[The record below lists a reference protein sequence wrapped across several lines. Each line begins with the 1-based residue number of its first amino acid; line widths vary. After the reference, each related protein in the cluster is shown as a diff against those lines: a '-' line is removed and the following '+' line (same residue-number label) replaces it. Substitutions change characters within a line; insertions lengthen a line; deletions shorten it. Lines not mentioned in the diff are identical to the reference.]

1 MIRTHLVKSLYENL
15 LGPINGP
22 TETIEQP
29 YIKYQMGILESCYHS
44 DLLKEIDGTSEDKNF
59 VGPRKSAEV
68 ITSIDNDVQWP
79 DSEIDMAGS
88 FSLGLSFVLKGKS
101 PKIQICTTW
110 GRYERKPQIP
120 QSLGLF
126 ERKPNYHLTE
136 WLDVS
141 DYAVKSKDPI
151 ELSIKGTQN
160 TISKIITKDGTELW
174 IKSKKDHNKDD
185 EWAVQIF
192 LVNRTHY
199 QDIDPKT
206 KKPKRQDETIR
217 IFQPQIRVKIDEYQN
232 LGVLGSDAD
241 EDSLHYSKNKTKS
254 RGFQCSSI
262 WKEIDPETSKDD
274 NEFRKFSW
282 PDSNSV
288 SEEIRKDFLPS
299 HLRTEYLPVYTINQ
313 PEASPRNYDADFFAD
328 TWAPEK
334 IRDDPENGL
343 QRLLD
348 EYDLWIVNQ
357 RKSLKENP
365 DISDVLKEQGMKSLD
380 ECKKSYEQIKKG
392 IDFICTNERARLAF
406 CFMNSVMSEKRKND
420 FESIA
425 SDLRKAGKDTEA
437 DKLQKLN
444 WREFQM
450 AFILQSLRG
459 VAGID
464 KEEQKIADVLWFPTG
479 GGKTEAY
486 LGITAFTISYRRL
499 LSENETTN
507 QDGEILNNDGGVCAI
522 SRYTLRL
529 LTIQQFQ
536 RALGVFV
543 VSDLRRIENW
553 IPKSILL
560 ESLKFENE
568 DLNKKFLSKNL
579 WGHSRFSIGM
589 WIGGD
594 ATPTRFAHMP
604 GGNRGKAILN
614 AEGVLISSIE
624 REKRFPRSWYEKPR
638 GDPTQVKNCPVCNNI
653 LSLPEHDDKLRNL
666 QITWVI
672 KTSKSID
679 TLEKIQQSE
688 FDGQTIKLNEK
699 PTFSLIS
706 ECDDEQFF
714 VRVNMNIKILGK
726 IDKLR
731 DTIDSW
737 WANFV
742 NTNFVSGD
750 LESLCS
756 TRASMPGY
764 FFLIREGDN
773 RPYDF
778 VIHCTDVNCKLNK
791 SPWHEAL
798 TEQSVKSIPKPFQKK
813 KSTQIFSN
821 SVPISAYTVDEQVY
835 AKCPTF
841 IIATSDK
848 FASLPW
854 DPRCASLFGNVDC
867 IHENFGYGRRTCFEN
882 PKTTNVPLLNSKNIR
897 IVPESSE
904 LFDCTRFLPPSLII
918 QDELHLIEGPL
929 GSMVGVYEMAVDI
942 LSRNEEN
949 RPKYIASSATIKE
962 SSSQVGTIFRKDIS
976 TFPRPGI
983 FSSDN
988 FFSIVNEDSTC
999 TKETAGRLYLGI
1011 CSAKSTY
1018 ELPIKA
1024 SAIIMSEIHKIR
1036 ENPELY
1042 GITTDVEKAV
1052 DPYWTYV
1059 SYFSDLQLMS
1069 RFSGFYGDDVERDVK
1084 KFSALRTKTGEIYDV
1099 KKFPKGTRLIPIKP
1113 NIDLEVWGVSVYC
1126 QNTKGNLSV
1135 ALYEDNSI
1143 TAKCLWKSNK
1153 RKCSN
1158 GENPFYSDKKIYD
1171 IKKDKTIWL
1180 AIINDSVETTFHRV
1194 TSNEPWCEFEQ
1205 NPLEGDYD
1213 FPDALGNT
1221 NDIDNNPIRV
1231 ELTGKRRDLQNS
1243 NMIQLSSDTKS
1254 EDLPKH
1260 LEKLGEVLEIDAL
1273 LTSPVFGTGIDVD
1286 RLSLMNIMNQP
1297 KTTSGYIQSSGRVGR
1312 REPGLVITWLRAR
1325 RARDLDHYENFIGY
1339 HRKIHNFVE
1348 PVTANPFSDESLELG
1363 LGPIIVS
1370 VLRNARKISS
1380 TVIDSEWADD
1390 PAGTLRIINH
1400 KNGDSDE
1407 VNAVSKILDEIAS
1420 SNFIPPFR
1428 RNFRF
1433 NQIVENQLNE
1443 WLTLATKMKDNG
1455 DDFIY
1460 GERNPNKPVEHNVVL
1475 GTGFHERR
1483 GYESAYH
1490 NTRSSMRDTES
1501 SAVFYNQTNKVSIRP
1516 SQFMTRYGPGSLLPA
1531 DMCSITAPSI
1541 SDMIGNLNQPIGNFA
1556 ESVDGKQKL
1565 NKIEIHDSRMS
1576 KMLYQINKEEIDF
1589 DSIHIFD
1596 MPTNESLNSI
1606 SNPVPDSKDLYNA
1619 KIFPGWGVCSQHIGD
1634 RILGKLVYDPRSKAI
1649 SIRCPLCFNQTENLF
1664 SKSFANV
1671 RFILACKNGHMSDVS
1686 WTSEIH
1692 RNNGCSSSIN
1702 DDDYRVYVWD
1712 ETGGGDNIVFRCYGV
1727 WQGDDHANFVETTC
1741 NAEQRLTD
1749 LKHNS
1754 NEGFLECDGRFIEN
1768 ESIHERCD
1776 QHAKFVLKSMM
1787 SLRSPVNLSS
1797 LVIQQKRTQLFEK
1810 LYRNYSDK
1818 FVEFIID
1825 FDNDEWTPDDVAKKF
1840 EKRKAQGIIPIGDG
1854 LIRDIRFASKEE
1866 LTRTYD
1872 ELRKY
1877 LDQKNSGTATLS
1889 EIQNF
1894 QDELSSLENGVIEG
1908 AKQTRGTTT
1917 SSTPIKFPVTWKSEI
1932 SQLPFEV
1939 MPYSDIKVTN
1949 VQTGYTREVDN
1960 TDDITN
1966 EDEKAIQTRTGKIV
1980 NGSSKF
1986 VDRDNGYHW
1995 YMGNQNIGEGIFIHL
2010 QSKDESGNPIDSLSM
2025 FDSQDSQYKS
2035 WKEFH
2040 EKISKIIDS
2049 RLQSTVLKQHER
2061 DQLEKLKMQTHPLF
2075 IWWHSFAH
2083 QIISELAIDSGF
2095 TTTALNER
2103 VYCLKN
2109 KDGSYSAGVVIYVS
2123 TPGSD
2128 GTLGGLTSLVDQ
2140 SIIPKIITNAEK
2152 HMETCSNDPI
2162 CSEREFN
2169 QTRIR
2174 GAACHCC
2181 LMSPETS
2188 CAYQN
2193 KFLDRNLFG
2202 EKQ

>member
-15 LGPINGP
+15 LGPQNGP
-22 TETIEQP
+22 NETIEQP
-29 YIKYQMGILESCYHS
+29 YVKYQIGILESCYHS
-44 DLLKEIDGTSEDKNF
+44 NLEKDIISPSDDKNPGERSKSADLL
-59 VGPRKSAEV
+59 A
-68 ITSIDNDVQWP
+68 SIDNDVQWP
-79 DSEIDMAGS
+79 DSEIDTAGS

-110 GRYERKPQIP
+110 GRYVRKPNIP

-126 ERKPNYHLTE
+126 ERKPNHHLTE
-136 WLDVS
+136 WLNVA
-141 DYAVKSKDPI
+141 DYAVKSKEPI
-151 ELSIKGTQN
+151 KLLVKDTKN
-160 TISKIITKDGTELW
+160 KITKDGAELW
-174 IKSKKDHNKDD
+174 IKTKKDHSKNDA
-185 EWAVQIF
+185 WAVQIF
-192 LVNRTHY
+192 LVNRTTY
-199 QDIDPKT
+199 QDKDPKT

-217 IFQPQIRVKIDEYQN
+217 IFQPQIRVKIDEYPN
-232 LGVLGSDAD
+232 LGVLGRDTD
-241 EDSLHYSKNKTKS
+241 EDALYYYRNKTKA
-254 RGFQCSSI
+254 RGFQCGSI
-262 WKEIDPETSKDD
+262 WKEIDPETPEDN
-274 NEFRKFSW
+274 NEFRTFSW
-282 PDSNSV
+282 PDANAV
-288 SEEIRKDFLPS
+288 PEEIRKDFMPS
-299 HLRTEYLPVYTINQ
+299 HIRTEYLPVYSINQ
-313 PEASPRNYDADFFAD
+313 PEVSPRNYDADFFAD
-328 TWAPEK
+328 TWSPEK
-334 IRDDPENGL
+334 IRHDPENGL

-348 EYDLWIVNQ
+348 EYNNWISNQ
-357 RKSLKENP
+357 RKSLEEDP
-365 DISDVLKEQGMKSLD
+365 DISDILKEQGMKSLD
-380 ECKKSYEQIKKG
+380 DCEDSCKQIEKG
-392 IDFICTNERARLAF
+392 IDFICNDERARLAF

-420 FESIA
+420 YKQIA
-425 SDLRKAGKDTEA
+425 TDLRKVGKEKEA
-437 DKLQKLN
+437 NELQKLN

-464 KEEQKIADVLWFPTG
+464 KNEQKVADVLWFPTG

-499 LSENETTN
+499 LSENETKN
-507 QDGEILNNDGGVCAI
+507 QDGEILNNDGGVCVI

-536 RALGVFV
+536 RSLGVFV
-543 VSDLRRIENW
+543 VSDLRRIQNW
-553 IPKSILL
+553 IPKSIKLD
-560 ESLKFENE
+560 SLKFENE
-568 DLNKKFLSKNL
+568 DLNKKFISKDL
-579 WGHSRFSIGM
+579 WGDSRFSIGM

-604 GGNRGKAILN
+604 GGNKGKAILN
-614 AEGVLISSIE
+614 AEGVLISSRE
-624 REKRFPRSWYEKPR
+624 REKRFPRSWYEKPK
-638 GDPTQVKNCPVCNNI
+638 GDPTQVKNCPVCNNV
-653 LSLPEHDDKLRNL
+653 LSLPEHDDKLHNL
-666 QITWVI
+666 QITWVV
-672 KTSKSID
+672 KTPKSID
-679 TLEKIQQSE
+679 TLEKIQKSE
-688 FDGQTIKLNEK
+688 FEGQIIKLNEK
-699 PTFSLIS
+699 PSFSLIS
-706 ECDDEQFF
+706 ECDDGKFF
-714 VRVNMNIKILGK
+714 VRVNMAIKILGK

-737 WANFV
+737 WADFV
-742 NTNFVSGD
+742 NKNFVSGD

-764 FFLIREGDN
+764 FFLTRDGDN

-778 VIHCTDVNCKLNK
+778 VIHCTNFDCELNK
-791 SPWHEAL
+791 QKRSEIL
-798 TEQSVKSIPKPFQKK
+798 TENFTIPIPFQIKESKK
-813 KSTQIFSN
+813 IFST
-821 SVPISAYTVDEQVY
+821 SVPISAYTVDEQIY

-854 DPRCASLFGNVDC
+854 DPRCASLFGNIDC
-867 IHENFGYGRRTCFEN
+867 MHENFGYGRRTCFEN
-882 PKTTNVPLLNSKNIR
+882 PKTTNVPLLNTKNVR
-897 IVPESSE
+897 LVPESSE
-904 LFDCTRFLPPSLII
+904 LSNCKRFLPPSLII

-929 GSMVGVYEMAVDI
+929 GSMVGVYEMAVDV

-962 SSSQVGTIFRKDIS
+962 ASSQIGTIFRKDIS
-976 TFPRPGI
+976 IFPRPGI

-988 FFSIVNEDSTC
+988 FFSKVNEDSTC
-999 TKETAGRLYLGI
+999 TKETAGRLYLGM

-1024 SAIIMSEIHKIR
+1024 TAIIMSEIHKIR

-1042 GITTDVEKAV
+1042 GISKDVEKAV
-1052 DPYWTYV
+1052 DPYWTSV

-1069 RFSGFYGDDVERDVK
+1069 RFSSFYGDDIERDVK
-1084 KFSALRTKTGEIYDV
+1084 KFSALRTETGEISDV

-1126 QNTKGNLSV
+1126 QNTKGSISV
-1135 ALYEDNSI
+1135 ALYEDNSK
-1143 TAKCLWKSNK
+1143 TGKLLWKSKK

-1158 GENPFYSDKKIYD
+1158 GENPFYSDEKIYD
-1171 IKKDKTIWL
+1171 IKKDKNIWL
-1180 AIINDSVETTFHRV
+1180 AIINDSEETTFHRV
-1194 TSNEPWCEFEQ
+1194 TSSESWYEFVK
-1205 NPLEGDYD
+1205 NPLEDDYN
-1213 FPDALGNT
+1213 FPEILGET
-1221 NDIDNNPIRV
+1221 ISITDNPIRV

-1260 LEKLGEVLEIDAL
+1260 LEKLSQNLEIDAL
-1273 LTSPVFGTGIDVD
+1273 LTSPVFGTGIDID

-1297 KTTSGYIQSSGRVGR
+1297 KTTSGYIQASGRVGR

-1325 RARDLDHYENFIGY
+1325 RARDLDHYENFVGY

-1370 VLRNARKISS
+1370 ILRNAKKISS

-1390 PAGTLRIINH
+1390 PAGTLRILRH
-1400 KNGDSDE
+1400 KHGDSDE
-1407 VNAVSKILDEIAS
+1407 VNAVSKVLDEIAS
-1420 SNFIPPFR
+1420 SLFIPPFR
-1428 RNFRF
+1428 RNSGFK
-1433 NQIVENQLNE
+1433 QIIENQLNK
-1443 WLTLATKMKDNG
+1443 WLTLAINMKN
-1455 DDFIY
+1455 DDEPFIY
-1460 GERNPNKPVEHNVVL
+1460 GERNPNKPVENNVVL
-1475 GTGFHERR
+1475 GSGFHERR
-1483 GYESAYH
+1483 GFQSAYN

-1501 SAVFYNQTNKVSIRP
+1501 TAIFYNQTNKVTIRP

-1531 DMCSITAPSI
+1531 DVCSVTAPSI

-1556 ESVDGKQKL
+1556 ETVDGKQKL

-1576 KMLYQINKEEIDF
+1576 KMLYQINKEEVDF

-1596 MPTNESLNSI
+1596 MPTNESLNSL
-1606 SNPVPDSKDLYNA
+1606 SNPVPDFKELYKA
-1619 KIFPGWGVCSQHIGD
+1619 KIFPSWGVCSQHIGD
-1634 RILGKLVYDPRSKAI
+1634 RILGKLVYNPSSSAI
-1649 SIRCPLCFNQTENLF
+1649 SIRCPLCFERTGKLF
-1664 SKSFANV
+1664 SQSFANV
-1671 RFILACKNGHMSDVS
+1671 RFVLACKDGHMSDIS
-1686 WTSEIH
+1686 WTREIH
-1692 RNNGCSSSIN
+1692 RSDGCSSSIK
-1702 DDDYRVYVWD
+1702 DDDYRVYIWD
-1712 ETGGGDNIVFRCYGV
+1712 ETGGGDNISFRCYGI
-1727 WQGDDHANFVETTC
+1727 WQGDDHDKFVETTC
-1741 NAEQRLTD
+1741 NAEQKLTD
-1749 LKHNS
+1749 FKHNS
-1754 NEGFLECDGRFIEN
+1754 NEGFLSCDGRFIEDD
-1768 ESIHERCD
+1768 SIHEKCD
-1776 QHAKFVLKSMM
+1776 QPAKFVLKSMM
-1787 SLRSPVNLSS
+1787 SLRSPINLSS
-1797 LVIQQKRTQLFEK
+1797 LVIHQKRTLLFEK
-1810 LYRNYSDK
+1810 LYKNYSDK

-1825 FDNDEWTPDDVAKKF
+1825 FDTDEWSPDDVAKKF
-1840 EKRKAQGIIPIGDG
+1840 EKRKEQGIISIGEG

-1866 LTRTYD
+1866 LKRTYD
-1872 ELRKY
+1872 ELRKH

-1894 QDELSSLENGVIEG
+1894 QDELFSLENGVIEG
-1908 AKQTRGTTT
+1908 SKQTRGTST
-1917 SSTPIKFPVTWKSEI
+1917 SPASIKFPVTWKSQV

-1960 TDDITN
+1960 TNDITN

-1980 NGSSKF
+1980 SNSSKF
-1986 VDRDNGYHW
+1986 VDKDNGYHW

-2010 QSKDESGNPIDSLSM
+2010 QPKDESGNSINSQSM
-2025 FDSQDSQYKS
+2025 FDSQDPQYKS
-2035 WKEFH
+2035 WKDFH
-2040 EKISKIIDS
+2040 EKISKIIDV
-2049 RLQSTVLKQHER
+2049 RLLSKELKQHER

-2075 IWWHSFAH
+2075 IWWHSFSH
-2083 QIISELAIDSGF
+2083 QVISELAIDSGF

-2109 KDGSYSAGVVIYVS
+2109 KDGSYSAGVIIYVS

-2140 SIIPKIITNAEK
+2140 SIIPKIITNAEI
-2152 HMETCSNDPI
+2152 HMKTCSNDPV

-2202 EKQ
+2202 V